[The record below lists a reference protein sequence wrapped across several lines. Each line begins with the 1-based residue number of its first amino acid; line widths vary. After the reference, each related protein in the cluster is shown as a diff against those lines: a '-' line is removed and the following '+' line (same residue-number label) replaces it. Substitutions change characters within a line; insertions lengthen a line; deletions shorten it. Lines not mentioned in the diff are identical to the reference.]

1 MDDRCADGALG
12 RFGPVF
18 GRDSMALPGPVDRLG
33 RDRPRDSPLIEL
45 TFGLGKAVAAFDQT
59 QRQAACP
66 RTSRTGSDRLFVEVL
81 VLSLEG
87 ERQALDP
94 AAVEGSETMAYL
106 DRVGTG

>member
-1 MDDRCADGALG
+1 
-12 RFGPVF
+12 
-18 GRDSMALPGPVDRLG
+18 MALPGPVDRLG
-33 RDRPRDSPLIEL
+33 CDRPRDPPLIEL
-45 TFGLGKAVAAFDQT
+45 TFGLGEAVAAFDQT

-81 VLSLEG
+81 VLSLKG
-87 ERQALDP
+87 ERQALDL